1 MTKIPNT
8 AKIVIIARIAKVLTA
23 FILAAAPAGGRL
35 RDEVEVFVVMF
46 DFDAKAKGRL

>member
-8 AKIVIIARIAKVLTA
+8 AKIVIIATMAKVLTA
-23 FILAAAPAGGRL
+23 FVLTAAPAGGRL

-46 DFDAKAKGRL
+46 DFDAKGRL